1 MPAIGKH
8 GNGVGNS
15 VGTLNKTKLIT
26 NDNLYR
32 NIGKNNNTDNS
43 NNIGIGI
50 GIGTGTNRQI
60 TRQLPRGFI
69 KPKNT

>member
-1 MPAIGKH
+1 
-8 GNGVGNS
+8 
-15 VGTLNKTKLIT
+15 LNKTKLIT

-32 NIGKNNNTDNS
+32 NIGKNNNNNNNNTDNS
-43 NNIGIGI
+43 NNIGI